1 MLRTCDKFLKHT
13 FDTFSPS
20 RFDRDYQLNE
30 TNLASFQ
37 AKLTLKGNFVL
48 FTLGSNGLKYKTMP
62 EIKYF
67 YNL

>member
-37 AKLTLKGNFVL
+37 AKLTLKGNFCVVYH
-48 FTLGSNGLKYKTMP
+48 KH
-62 EIKYF
+62 
-67 YNL
+67 